1 MYFEK
6 IRGQRFAK
14 KYLSNSIKSNMIS
27 HAYMFEGPSG
37 VGKNTMARELA
48 ATLLEMENL
57 FNSPDYIEITPDGNS
72 IKIAQ
77 IRKLQ
82 SDILVKPYKSY
93 KIYVIDEAQKMTVEA
108 QNALLKTLEEPPKY
122 AIIILITNNKESL
135 LDTIKSRC
143 EIIKFTPIPL
153 VEVADYLTQIGVD
166 KNRASLLANF
176 SRGSMQKAIEL
187 SESEDFHIMRDEV
200 QKYVET
206 FLTGSMLDIMDIQS
220 SIEKY
225 KDNITN
231 VLDLLVN
238 YFRDIMMVKENVDSS
253 MIINLDRL
261 VFIKNMST
269 KITYS
274 QLSKIID
281 IIEETKIQAMDI
293 MKCFKSVCFMVSS
306 PITAECGCAGSGK
319 HYNAY
324 GSRNMP
330 GFISGRC
337 GNYGNFLCCVRNSVR
352 FGIKSP
358 RPGVWEQKGSCHG
371 NRIRLCRICFR
382 TGFIFQIKSI
392 RLLGI
397 RNSKD
402 RIIQNR

>member
-37 VGKNTMARELA
+37 VGKNTMARDLA
-48 ATLLEMENL
+48 TTLLEMENL

-153 VEVADYLTQIGVD
+153 VEVADYLTQTGVD

-238 YFRDIMMVKENVDSS
+238 YFRDIMMVKENVDRS

-281 IIEETKIQAMDI
+281 IIEETKNKLRSNCNFNISIQVMTLNI
-293 MKCFKSVCFMVSS
+293 YEV
-306 PITAECGCAGSGK
+306 
-319 HYNAY
+319 
-324 GSRNMP
+324 
-330 GFISGRC
+330 
-337 GNYGNFLCCVRNSVR
+337 
-352 FGIKSP
+352 IK
-358 RPGVWEQKGSCHG
+358 
-371 NRIRLCRICFR
+371 
-382 TGFIFQIKSI
+382 
-392 RLLGI
+392 
-397 RNSKD
+397 
-402 RIIQNR
+402 

>member
-48 ATLLEMENL
+48 TTLLEMENL

-153 VEVADYLTQIGVD
+153 VEVADYLTQTGVD

-200 QKYVET
+200 QKYVEI

-281 IIEETKIQAMDI
+281 IIEETKNKLRSNCNFNISIQVMTLNI
-293 MKCFKSVCFMVSS
+293 YEV
-306 PITAECGCAGSGK
+306 
-319 HYNAY
+319 
-324 GSRNMP
+324 
-330 GFISGRC
+330 
-337 GNYGNFLCCVRNSVR
+337 
-352 FGIKSP
+352 IK
-358 RPGVWEQKGSCHG
+358 
-371 NRIRLCRICFR
+371 
-382 TGFIFQIKSI
+382 
-392 RLLGI
+392 
-397 RNSKD
+397 
-402 RIIQNR
+402 

>member
-253 MIINLDRL
+253 MIINLDSL

-281 IIEETKIQAMDI
+281 IIEETKNKLRSNCNFNISIQVMTLNI
-293 MKCFKSVCFMVSS
+293 YEV
-306 PITAECGCAGSGK
+306 
-319 HYNAY
+319 
-324 GSRNMP
+324 
-330 GFISGRC
+330 
-337 GNYGNFLCCVRNSVR
+337 
-352 FGIKSP
+352 IK
-358 RPGVWEQKGSCHG
+358 
-371 NRIRLCRICFR
+371 
-382 TGFIFQIKSI
+382 
-392 RLLGI
+392 
-397 RNSKD
+397 
-402 RIIQNR
+402 

>member
-153 VEVADYLTQIGVD
+153 VEVADYLTQTGVD

-225 KDNITN
+225 KDQITN
-231 VLDLLVN
+231 VLDLLIN

-281 IIEETKIQAMDI
+281 IIEETKNKLRSNCNFNISIQVMTLNI
-293 MKCFKSVCFMVSS
+293 YEV
-306 PITAECGCAGSGK
+306 
-319 HYNAY
+319 
-324 GSRNMP
+324 
-330 GFISGRC
+330 
-337 GNYGNFLCCVRNSVR
+337 
-352 FGIKSP
+352 IK
-358 RPGVWEQKGSCHG
+358 
-371 NRIRLCRICFR
+371 
-382 TGFIFQIKSI
+382 
-392 RLLGI
+392 
-397 RNSKD
+397 
-402 RIIQNR
+402 

>member
-48 ATLLEMENL
+48 TTLLEMENL

-153 VEVADYLTQIGVD
+153 VEVADYLTQTGVD

-261 VFIKNMST
+261 VFIKNMSR

-281 IIEETKIQAMDI
+281 IIEETKTKLRSNCNFNISIQVMTLNI
-293 MKCFKSVCFMVSS
+293 YEV
-306 PITAECGCAGSGK
+306 
-319 HYNAY
+319 
-324 GSRNMP
+324 
-330 GFISGRC
+330 
-337 GNYGNFLCCVRNSVR
+337 
-352 FGIKSP
+352 IK
-358 RPGVWEQKGSCHG
+358 W
-371 NRIRLCRICFR
+371 
-382 TGFIFQIKSI
+382 
-392 RLLGI
+392 
-397 RNSKD
+397 
-402 RIIQNR
+402 

>member
-1 MYFEK
+1 MYFDK

-37 VGKNTMARELA
+37 VGKNTMVRELA

-153 VEVADYLTQIGVD
+153 LEVADYLTQTGVD

-281 IIEETKIQAMDI
+281 IIEETKNKLRSNCNFNISIQVMTLNI
-293 MKCFKSVCFMVSS
+293 YEV
-306 PITAECGCAGSGK
+306 
-319 HYNAY
+319 
-324 GSRNMP
+324 
-330 GFISGRC
+330 
-337 GNYGNFLCCVRNSVR
+337 
-352 FGIKSP
+352 IK
-358 RPGVWEQKGSCHG
+358 
-371 NRIRLCRICFR
+371 
-382 TGFIFQIKSI
+382 
-392 RLLGI
+392 
-397 RNSKD
+397 
-402 RIIQNR
+402 

>member
-153 VEVADYLTQIGVD
+153 VEVADYLTQTGVD
-166 KNRASLLANF
+166 KNIASLLANF

-206 FLTGSMLDIMDIQS
+206 FLTGSMLDIMDIQN

-281 IIEETKIQAMDI
+281 IIEETKNKLRSNCNFNISIQVMTLNI
-293 MKCFKSVCFMVSS
+293 YEV
-306 PITAECGCAGSGK
+306 
-319 HYNAY
+319 
-324 GSRNMP
+324 
-330 GFISGRC
+330 
-337 GNYGNFLCCVRNSVR
+337 
-352 FGIKSP
+352 IK
-358 RPGVWEQKGSCHG
+358 
-371 NRIRLCRICFR
+371 
-382 TGFIFQIKSI
+382 
-392 RLLGI
+392 
-397 RNSKD
+397 
-402 RIIQNR
+402 

>member
-37 VGKNTMARELA
+37 VGKNTMARDLA
-48 ATLLEMENL
+48 TTLLEMENL

-122 AIIILITNNKESL
+122 AIIILITNNKDSL

-153 VEVADYLTQIGVD
+153 VEVADYLTQTGVD

-281 IIEETKIQAMDI
+281 IIEETKNKLRSNCNFNISIQVMTLNI
-293 MKCFKSVCFMVSS
+293 YEV
-306 PITAECGCAGSGK
+306 
-319 HYNAY
+319 
-324 GSRNMP
+324 
-330 GFISGRC
+330 
-337 GNYGNFLCCVRNSVR
+337 
-352 FGIKSP
+352 IK
-358 RPGVWEQKGSCHG
+358 
-371 NRIRLCRICFR
+371 
-382 TGFIFQIKSI
+382 
-392 RLLGI
+392 
-397 RNSKD
+397 
-402 RIIQNR
+402 

>member
-48 ATLLEMENL
+48 TTLLEMENL

-153 VEVADYLTQIGVD
+153 VEVADYLTQTGVD

-238 YFRDIMMVKENVDSS
+238 YFRELMMVKENVDSS

-281 IIEETKIQAMDI
+281 IIEETKNKLRSNCNFNISIQVMTLNI
-293 MKCFKSVCFMVSS
+293 YEV
-306 PITAECGCAGSGK
+306 
-319 HYNAY
+319 
-324 GSRNMP
+324 
-330 GFISGRC
+330 
-337 GNYGNFLCCVRNSVR
+337 
-352 FGIKSP
+352 IK
-358 RPGVWEQKGSCHG
+358 
-371 NRIRLCRICFR
+371 
-382 TGFIFQIKSI
+382 
-392 RLLGI
+392 
-397 RNSKD
+397 
-402 RIIQNR
+402 

>member
-261 VFIKNMST
+261 VFIKNIST

-281 IIEETKIQAMDI
+281 IIEETKNKLRSNCNFNISIQVMTLNI
-293 MKCFKSVCFMVSS
+293 YEV
-306 PITAECGCAGSGK
+306 
-319 HYNAY
+319 
-324 GSRNMP
+324 
-330 GFISGRC
+330 
-337 GNYGNFLCCVRNSVR
+337 
-352 FGIKSP
+352 IK
-358 RPGVWEQKGSCHG
+358 
-371 NRIRLCRICFR
+371 
-382 TGFIFQIKSI
+382 
-392 RLLGI
+392 
-397 RNSKD
+397 
-402 RIIQNR
+402 

>member
-27 HAYMFEGPSG
+27 HAYMFEGPEG

-48 ATLLEMENL
+48 TTLLEMENL
-57 FNSPDYIEITPDGNS
+57 FNSPDYIEIKPTGNS

-93 KIYVIDEAQKMTVEA
+93 KIYVINEAQKMTVEA

-153 VEVADYLTQIGVD
+153 VEVADYLTQTGLD
-166 KNRASLLANF
+166 KNRALLLANF

-206 FLTGSMLDIMDIQS
+206 FLTASLIDIIDIQS
-220 SIEKY
+220 DIEKY
-225 KDNITN
+225 KENIIN

-261 VFIKNMST
+261 VFIKNMSV

-281 IIEETKIQAMDI
+281 IIEETKNKLRSNCNFNISIQVMTLNI
-293 MKCFKSVCFMVSS
+293 YEV
-306 PITAECGCAGSGK
+306 
-319 HYNAY
+319 
-324 GSRNMP
+324 
-330 GFISGRC
+330 
-337 GNYGNFLCCVRNSVR
+337 
-352 FGIKSP
+352 IK
-358 RPGVWEQKGSCHG
+358 
-371 NRIRLCRICFR
+371 
-382 TGFIFQIKSI
+382 
-392 RLLGI
+392 
-397 RNSKD
+397 
-402 RIIQNR
+402 

>member
-37 VGKNTMARELA
+37 VGKNTMARDLA
-48 ATLLEMENL
+48 TTLLEMVNL

-153 VEVADYLTQIGVD
+153 VEVADYLTQTGVD

-281 IIEETKIQAMDI
+281 IIEETKNKLRSNCNFNISIQVMTLNI
-293 MKCFKSVCFMVSS
+293 YEV
-306 PITAECGCAGSGK
+306 
-319 HYNAY
+319 
-324 GSRNMP
+324 
-330 GFISGRC
+330 
-337 GNYGNFLCCVRNSVR
+337 
-352 FGIKSP
+352 IK
-358 RPGVWEQKGSCHG
+358 
-371 NRIRLCRICFR
+371 
-382 TGFIFQIKSI
+382 
-392 RLLGI
+392 
-397 RNSKD
+397 
-402 RIIQNR
+402 